1 MSFLATRQQI
11 FGRNLK
17 RKLLIG
23 ILGAEL
29 LLGYWKNLSLLSTLY
44 IFSRLSMLIW
54 TYCPEASRSG
64 GGYWSGGKLL
74 AEWLSLVAE
83 TGVYCIVFVTK
94 ELS

>member
-1 MSFLATRQQI
+1 MSLLVARQHI
-11 FGRNLK
+11 FGRNPK

-23 ILGAEL
+23 ILDAEL
-29 LLGYWKNLSLLSTLY
+29 LSGYWKNLSLLST

-74 AEWLSLVAE
+74 AEWLSLVDE
-83 TGVYCIVFVTK
+83 TGVYGIVFVTK